1 MIRKTLSQVLLVT
14 LLSISFVSC
23 SKEEIASDQNNNN
36 TPTNV
41 TYTYSQDEL
50 ELMNIINDYRVSI
63 GKNRLEKV
71 DFISVK
77 SEEHD
82 LYMISKGGISHDY
95 FQDRYEAL
103 VKNLGAVNVSENLAY
118 NYSTPQGVFNA
129 WLNSA
134 GHKANIEG
142 DFSHFGI
149 AIRTNSEGKKF
160 YTNLF
165 MKK

>member
-1 MIRKTLSQVLLVT
+1 MIKKTLSQILLLA
-14 LLSISFVSC
+14 LLSISLVSC
-23 SKEEIASDQNNNN
+23 SKEEMASDQNDNV
-36 TPTNV
+36 PANV
-41 TYTYSQDEL
+41 TYNYSQEEL
-50 ELMNIINDYRVSI
+50 ELINIINNYRVSKGLI
-63 GKNRLEKV
+63 SLAKV
-71 DFISVK
+71 DYISVK

-82 LYMISKGGISHDY
+82 NYMIAKGGISHDY

-103 VKNLGAVNVSENLAY
+103 VNKLGAVNVSENLAY

-142 DFSHFGI
+142 DFTHFGI

>member
-1 MIRKTLSQVLLVT
+1 MIKRILSPILLLV
-14 LLSISFVSC
+14 LLSISLTSC
-23 SKEEIASDQNNNN
+23 SKEEMTTDQNDSV
-36 TPTNV
+36 PADV
-41 TYTYSQDEL
+41 TFNYSQEEL
-50 ELMNIINDYRVSI
+50 ELMDIINDYRVSK
-63 GKNRLEKV
+63 GLRALAKV
-71 DFISVK
+71 DYISVK

-82 LYMISKGGISHDY
+82 NYMIAKGGISHDY

-103 VKNLGAVNVSENLAY
+103 VNKLGAVNVSENLAY

-142 DFSHFGI
+142 DFTHFGI
-149 AIRTNSEGKKF
+149 AIRTNAEGKKF

>member
-1 MIRKTLSQVLLVT
+1 MIKKTLSQILLLA
-14 LLSISFVSC
+14 LLSISLVSC
-23 SKEEIASDQNNNN
+23 SKEEMASDQNDNV
-36 TPTNV
+36 PANV
-41 TYTYSQDEL
+41 TYNYSQEEL
-50 ELMNIINDYRVSI
+50 ELINIINNYRVSKGLI
-63 GKNRLEKV
+63 SLAKV
-71 DFISVK
+71 DYISVK

-82 LYMISKGGISHDY
+82 NYMIAKGGISHDY

-103 VKNLGAVNVSENLAY
+103 VNKLGAVNVSENLAY

-142 DFSHFGI
+142 DFTHFGI
-149 AIRTNSEGKKF
+149 AIRKNSEGKKF

>member
-1 MIRKTLSQVLLVT
+1 MIKKTLSQILLLV
-14 LLSISFVSC
+14 LLSISLVSC
-23 SKEEIASDQNNNN
+23 SKEEMASDENNN
-36 TPTNV
+36 TPVNV
-41 TYTYSQDEL
+41 TYAYSQEEL
-50 ELMNIINDYRVSI
+50 QLFNIINDYRASK
-63 GKNRLEKV
+63 GLNRLDKI
-71 DFISVK
+71 DYMSVK

-82 LYMISKGGISHDY
+82 HYMISKGGVSHDY

-103 VKNLGAVNVSENLAY
+103 VKNLGAVNVSENVAY

-142 DFSHFGI
+142 DFTHIGI
-149 AIRTNSEGKKF
+149 ATRTNSEGKKF

>member
-1 MIRKTLSQVLLVT
+1 MIKKTLSQILLLV
-14 LLSISFVSC
+14 LLSISLVSC
-23 SKEEIASDQNNNN
+23 SKEEMASDQND
-36 TPTNV
+36 TVPANV
-41 TYTYSQDEL
+41 TYNYSQEEL
-50 ELMNIINDYRVSI
+50 ELINIINNYRVSK
-63 GKNRLEKV
+63 GLTSLAKV
-71 DFISVK
+71 DYISVK

-82 LYMISKGGISHDY
+82 NYMISKGGISHDY

-103 VKNLGAVNVSENLAY
+103 VSKLGAVNVSENLAY

-142 DFSHFGI
+142 DFTHFGI

>member
-1 MIRKTLSQVLLVT
+1 MIKKTLSQILLLA
-14 LLSISFVSC
+14 LLSISLVSC
-23 SKEEIASDQNNNN
+23 SKEEMASDQNDNV
-36 TPTNV
+36 PANV
-41 TYTYSQDEL
+41 TYNYSQEEL
-50 ELMNIINDYRVSI
+50 ELINIINNYRVSK
-63 GKNRLEKV
+63 GLVSLAKV
-71 DFISVK
+71 DYISVK

-82 LYMISKGGISHDY
+82 NYMIAKGGISHDY

-103 VKNLGAVNVSENLAY
+103 VNKLGAVNVSENLAY

-142 DFSHFGI
+142 DFTHFGI

>member
-1 MIRKTLSQVLLVT
+1 MIKRTLSQILLLA
-14 LLSISFVSC
+14 LLSISLVSC
-23 SKEEIASDQNNNN
+23 SKEEMASDQNNDV
-36 TPTNV
+36 PANV
-41 TYTYSQDEL
+41 TYNYSQEEL
-50 ELMNIINDYRVSI
+50 ELMNIINDYRVSK
-63 GKNRLEKV
+63 GLNSLSKV
-71 DFISVK
+71 DYMSAK

-82 LYMISKGGISHDY
+82 NYMISKGGISHDY

-129 WLNSA
+129 WLNST

-142 DFSHFGI
+142 DFTHFGI

>member
-1 MIRKTLSQVLLVT
+1 MIKKLLSPILLLA
-14 LLSISFVSC
+14 LLSISLVSC
-23 SKEEIASDQNNNN
+23 SKEEIASDQNDN
-36 TPTNV
+36 TPVSV
-41 TYTYSQDEL
+41 TFTYSQEEL
-50 ELMNIINDYRVSI
+50 QLLNIINDYRVSI
-63 GKNRLEKV
+63 GKNRLDKV
-71 DFISVK
+71 DYMSVK
-77 SEEHD
+77 SE
-82 LYMISKGGISHDY
+82 GGISHDY

-103 VKNLGAVNVSENLAY
+103 VDNLGAVNVSENLAY

-142 DFSHFGI
+142 DFTHFGV
-149 AIRTNSEGKKF
+149 AIRTNAEGKKF

>member
-1 MIRKTLSQVLLVT
+1 MIKRILSQTLLLA
-14 LLSISFVSC
+14 LLSISLVSC
-23 SKEEIASDQNNNN
+23 SKEEMASDQNDNV
-36 TPTNV
+36 PANV
-41 TYTYSQDEL
+41 TYNYSQEEL
-50 ELMNIINDYRVSI
+50 ELMNIINDYRVSR
-63 GKNRLEKV
+63 GLNSLSKV
-71 DFISVK
+71 DYMSAK

-82 LYMISKGGISHDY
+82 NYMISKGGISHDY

-129 WLNSA
+129 WLNST

-142 DFSHFGI
+142 DFTHFGI
-149 AIRTNSEGKKF
+149 SIRTNSEGKKF

>member
-1 MIRKTLSQVLLVT
+1 MIKKLLSPILLLA
-14 LLSISFVSC
+14 LLSISLVSC
-23 SKEEIASDQNNNN
+23 SKEEIASDQNDN
-36 TPTNV
+36 TPVSV
-41 TYTYSQDEL
+41 TFTYSQEEL
-50 ELMNIINDYRVSI
+50 QLLNIINDYRVSI
-63 GKNRLEKV
+63 GKNRLDKV
-71 DFISVK
+71 DYMSVK

-82 LYMISKGGISHDY
+82 NYMISKGGISHDY

-103 VKNLGAVNVSENLAY
+103 VDNLGAVNVSENLAY

-142 DFSHFGI
+142 DFTHFGV
-149 AIRTNSEGKKF
+149 AIRTNAEGKKF